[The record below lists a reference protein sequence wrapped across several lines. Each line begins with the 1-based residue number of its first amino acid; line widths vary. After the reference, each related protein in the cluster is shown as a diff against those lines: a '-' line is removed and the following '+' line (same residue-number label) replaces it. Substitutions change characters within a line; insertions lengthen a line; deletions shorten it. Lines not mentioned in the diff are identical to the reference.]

1 MAFASAFL
9 TALFGYKDRK
19 AFQLFRSPP
28 WLGIIAALLLAFNYF
43 GFMQGIALTSASNTQ
58 VMIQTGPLTFAL
70 IGLFVFRERF
80 SKRQLLGLMIAGCGF
95 GLFYHEQTL
104 SLLQDQDLLSQGNY
118 WIIAAALAWA
128 AFASFQKV
136 VLQTKVQPQHL
147 NLLIYTIAAFALYF
161 TADPQSLLR
170 LGAFEIGL
178 MCLLGLNTVLAYG
191 ALAEAI
197 RLAPASHVSLIITL
211 NPLITIL
218 MLQIMDWL
226 QVDWVSPEPISL
238 YGALGAIAVVTGV
251 AVTIFKP
258 KKPLQTSSQ

>member
-1 MAFASAFL
+1 
-9 TALFGYKDRK
+9 
-19 AFQLFRSPP
+19 
-28 WLGIIAALLLAFNYF
+28 
-43 GFMQGIALTSASNTQ
+43 
-58 VMIQTGPLTFAL
+58 
-70 IGLFVFRERF
+70 
-80 SKRQLLGLMIAGCGF
+80 
-95 GLFYHEQTL
+95 
-104 SLLQDQDLLSQGNY
+104 
-118 WIIAAALAWA
+118 
-128 AFASFQKV
+128 
-136 VLQTKVQPQHL
+136 
-147 NLLIYTIAAFALYF
+147 
-161 TADPQSLLR
+161 
-170 LGAFEIGL
+170 